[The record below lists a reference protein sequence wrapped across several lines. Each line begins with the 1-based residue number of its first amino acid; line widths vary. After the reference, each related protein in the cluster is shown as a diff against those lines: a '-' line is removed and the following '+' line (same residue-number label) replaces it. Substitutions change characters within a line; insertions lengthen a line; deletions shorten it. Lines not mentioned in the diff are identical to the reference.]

1 MPMRSRYKP
10 GQQVTV
16 DDIAKLYDAL
26 LRAQN
31 KRYYRRWEMTT
42 SHMGRRQNR
51 QIVQDDVRLKRI
63 KDRAEGIRFAL
74 GHENLV
80 HRQRKELEQTLRNL
94 ELAAVGI
101 EKELKK

>member
-1 MPMRSRYKP
+1 MRARRRTDR
-10 GQQVTV
+10 QVTV

-31 KRYYRRWEMTT
+31 KRYYRRWDMNT
-42 SHMGRRQNR
+42 SHMGRRKNR

-74 GHENLV
+74 GHEDLAM
-80 HRQRKELEQTLRNL
+80 RQRKELEQTLRNL
-94 ELAAVGI
+94 ELAAAEI
-101 EKELKK
+101 ERQLRK

>member
-1 MPMRSRYKP
+1 MRSRYKP
-10 GQQVTV
+10 GHQVTV

-31 KRYYRRWEMTT
+31 KRYYRRWDMNA
-42 SHMGRRQNR
+42 SHIGRRKNR

-74 GHENLV
+74 GHEDLV
-80 HRQRKELEQTLRNL
+80 YRQRKELEQTLRNL
-94 ELAAVGI
+94 ELAATGI
-101 EKELKK
+101 ERELKK